1 MKKLSN
7 FKLLFKYFKKD
18 KLKLFLYVFLVLCTY
33 MPALISAYF
42 WGKALEDLDYF
53 GDRKDEIK
61 AKAKTASDV
70 WIEYDKSRYKDDE
83 LFDKFIID
91 IQKLKKEDL
100 L

>member
-42 WGKALEDLDYF
+42 WGKALEDLISKNISGFVLYL
-53 GDRKDEIK
+53 GI
-61 AKAKTASDV
+61 
-70 WIEYDKSRYKDDE
+70 WIGIYIICFTFVQYYKVL
-83 LFDKFIID
+83 LFHRSQENHI
-91 IQKLKKEDL
+91 
-100 L
+100 